1 MREDH
6 SGAWTLLTFSP
17 LLQAKPSEMSDL
29 IELHLLG
36 QFFDFSM
43 VMLSI
48 LPCPSARQPQDP
60 IFSSCSPVRHPCI
73 INYFIYPHLR
83 CWQPRVSLCHCST
96 RLITWRGDGGDSS
109 NLSFLGHL
117 RPGDARAA
125 P

>member
-1 MREDH
+1 MREDR

-17 LLQAKPSEMSDL
+17 PLQAKPSEMSDL

-36 QFFDFSM
+36 RFFDFSM

-73 INYFIYPHLR
+73 INYLHLSSFTLLAA
-83 CWQPRVSLCHCST
+83 PSLLVSLLHPADYVT
-96 RLITWRGDGGDSS
+96 GGRGGQFQPVFS
-109 NLSFLGHL
+109 
-117 RPGDARAA
+117 RALT
-125 P
+125 PR